1 MKVLSS
7 RGRENGFMMAEVIL
21 ALGIFTI
28 VATSYSK
35 ALATLWRTTAYVKE
49 KQVITQIMDSA
60 LNEALYLQ
68 RLEEG
73 STEVYIEERD
83 LDLETIVVPL
93 EEMET
98 IDGNFLQNMWQVTVI
113 ARFEQ
118 DGQDQETSCSWLAL
132 PSPLSL
138 MKVEFRQLPC
148 TQREGL
154 FPFRAR
160 DCNCHSGICSY
171 FYF

>member
-1 MKVLSS
+1 MKILSS

-118 DGQDQETSCSWLAL
+118 DGQYQERVVRGWRYL
-132 PSPLSL
+132 PLY
-138 MKVEFRQLPC
+138 R
-148 TQREGL
+148 
-154 FPFRAR
+154 
-160 DCNCHSGICSY
+160 
-171 FYF
+171 

>member
-1 MKVLSS
+1 MMKVLSS

-118 DGQDQETSCSWLAL
+118 DGQNQERVVRGWRFL
-132 PSPLSL
+132 PLY
-138 MKVEFRQLPC
+138 R
-148 TQREGL
+148 
-154 FPFRAR
+154 
-160 DCNCHSGICSY
+160 
-171 FYF
+171 

>member
-1 MKVLSS
+1 MKVLPS

-73 STEVYIEERD
+73 SAEVYIEERD

-118 DGQDQETSCSWLAL
+118 DGQYQERIVRGWRYL
-132 PSPLSL
+132 PLY
-138 MKVEFRQLPC
+138 R
-148 TQREGL
+148 
-154 FPFRAR
+154 
-160 DCNCHSGICSY
+160 
-171 FYF
+171 

>member
-1 MKVLSS
+1 
-7 RGRENGFMMAEVIL
+7 MAEVIL

-83 LDLETIVVPL
+83 LDLETIVIPL

-118 DGQDQETSCSWLAL
+118 DGQYQERVVRGWRYL
-132 PSPLSL
+132 PLY
-138 MKVEFRQLPC
+138 R
-148 TQREGL
+148 
-154 FPFRAR
+154 
-160 DCNCHSGICSY
+160 
-171 FYF
+171 

>member
-1 MKVLSS
+1 RKSVMKVLSS

-118 DGQDQETSCSWLAL
+118 DGQDQERVVRGWRYL
-132 PSPLSL
+132 PLY
-138 MKVEFRQLPC
+138 R
-148 TQREGL
+148 
-154 FPFRAR
+154 
-160 DCNCHSGICSY
+160 
-171 FYF
+171 

>member
-1 MKVLSS
+1 MKVLPSS
-7 RGRENGFMMAEVIL
+7 GRENGFMMAEVIL

-73 STEVYIEERD
+73 STEIYIEERD

-118 DGQDQETSCSWLAL
+118 DGQYQERVVRGWRYL
-132 PSPLSL
+132 PLY
-138 MKVEFRQLPC
+138 R
-148 TQREGL
+148 
-154 FPFRAR
+154 
-160 DCNCHSGICSY
+160 
-171 FYF
+171 

>member
-1 MKVLSS
+1 MTVLSS
-7 RGRENGFMMAEVIL
+7 RGRKNGFMMAEVIL

-118 DGQDQETSCSWLAL
+118 DGQYQERIVRGWRYL
-132 PSPLSL
+132 PLY
-138 MKVEFRQLPC
+138 R
-148 TQREGL
+148 
-154 FPFRAR
+154 
-160 DCNCHSGICSY
+160 
-171 FYF
+171 

>member
-1 MKVLSS
+1 
-7 RGRENGFMMAEVIL
+7 MMAEVIL

-118 DGQDQETSCSWLAL
+118 DGQYQERIVRGWRYL
-132 PSPLSL
+132 PLY
-138 MKVEFRQLPC
+138 R
-148 TQREGL
+148 
-154 FPFRAR
+154 
-160 DCNCHSGICSY
+160 
-171 FYF
+171 

>member
-1 MKVLSS
+1 MTVLSS
-7 RGRENGFMMAEVIL
+7 RGRKNGFMMAEVIL

-118 DGQDQETSCSWLAL
+118 DGQDQERVVRGWRYL
-132 PSPLSL
+132 PLY
-138 MKVEFRQLPC
+138 R
-148 TQREGL
+148 
-154 FPFRAR
+154 
-160 DCNCHSGICSY
+160 
-171 FYF
+171 

>member
-7 RGRENGFMMAEVIL
+7 RRRENGFMMAEVIL

-73 STEVYIEERD
+73 SSEVYIEDRD

-98 IDGNFLQNMWQVTVI
+98 INGNFLQNMWQVTVI

-118 DGQDQETSCSWLAL
+118 DGQYQERVVRGWRYL
-132 PSPLSL
+132 PLY
-138 MKVEFRQLPC
+138 R
-148 TQREGL
+148 
-154 FPFRAR
+154 
-160 DCNCHSGICSY
+160 
-171 FYF
+171 

>member
-35 ALATLWRTTAYVKE
+35 ALATLLRTTAYVKE

-118 DGQDQETSCSWLAL
+118 DGQNQERVVRGWRYL
-132 PSPLSL
+132 PLY
-138 MKVEFRQLPC
+138 R
-148 TQREGL
+148 
-154 FPFRAR
+154 
-160 DCNCHSGICSY
+160 
-171 FYF
+171 

>member
-1 MKVLSS
+1 
-7 RGRENGFMMAEVIL
+7 MMADVIL

-73 STEVYIEERD
+73 STEIYIEERD

-118 DGQDQETSCSWLAL
+118 DSQYQERVVRGWRYL
-132 PSPLSL
+132 PLY
-138 MKVEFRQLPC
+138 R
-148 TQREGL
+148 
-154 FPFRAR
+154 
-160 DCNCHSGICSY
+160 
-171 FYF
+171 

>member
-21 ALGIFTI
+21 ALGIFTN

-118 DGQDQETSCSWLAL
+118 DGQDQERVVRGWRYL
-132 PSPLSL
+132 PLY
-138 MKVEFRQLPC
+138 R
-148 TQREGL
+148 
-154 FPFRAR
+154 
-160 DCNCHSGICSY
+160 
-171 FYF
+171 

>member
-1 MKVLSS
+1 
-7 RGRENGFMMAEVIL
+7 MMAEVIL

-60 LNEALYLQ
+60 LNEELYLQ

-118 DGQDQETSCSWLAL
+118 DGQDQERVVRGWRYL
-132 PSPLSL
+132 PLY
-138 MKVEFRQLPC
+138 R
-148 TQREGL
+148 
-154 FPFRAR
+154 
-160 DCNCHSGICSY
+160 
-171 FYF
+171 

>member
-118 DGQDQETSCSWLAL
+118 DGRYQERVVRGWRYL
-132 PSPLSL
+132 PLY
-138 MKVEFRQLPC
+138 R
-148 TQREGL
+148 
-154 FPFRAR
+154 
-160 DCNCHSGICSY
+160 
-171 FYF
+171 

>member
-1 MKVLSS
+1 
-7 RGRENGFMMAEVIL
+7 MMAEVIL

-83 LDLETIVVPL
+83 LDLETIVIPL
-93 EEMET
+93 QEMET

-118 DGQDQETSCSWLAL
+118 DGQYQERIVRGWRYL
-132 PSPLSL
+132 PLY
-138 MKVEFRQLPC
+138 R
-148 TQREGL
+148 
-154 FPFRAR
+154 
-160 DCNCHSGICSY
+160 
-171 FYF
+171 

>member
-118 DGQDQETSCSWLAL
+118 DGQDRERVVRGWRYL
-132 PSPLSL
+132 PLY
-138 MKVEFRQLPC
+138 R
-148 TQREGL
+148 
-154 FPFRAR
+154 
-160 DCNCHSGICSY
+160 
-171 FYF
+171 

>member
-1 MKVLSS
+1 MKVLPSS
-7 RGRENGFMMAEVIL
+7 GRENGFMMAEVIL

-118 DGQDQETSCSWLAL
+118 DGQNQERVVRGWRYL
-132 PSPLSL
+132 PLY
-138 MKVEFRQLPC
+138 R
-148 TQREGL
+148 
-154 FPFRAR
+154 
-160 DCNCHSGICSY
+160 
-171 FYF
+171 

>member
-1 MKVLSS
+1 
-7 RGRENGFMMAEVIL
+7 MMAEVIL

-83 LDLETIVVPL
+83 LDLETIVIPL

-118 DGQDQETSCSWLAL
+118 DGQYQERIVRGWRYL
-132 PSPLSL
+132 PLY
-138 MKVEFRQLPC
+138 R
-148 TQREGL
+148 
-154 FPFRAR
+154 
-160 DCNCHSGICSY
+160 
-171 FYF
+171 

>member
-73 STEVYIEERD
+73 TTEVYIEERD

-118 DGQDQETSCSWLAL
+118 DGQYQERVVRGWRYL
-132 PSPLSL
+132 PLY
-138 MKVEFRQLPC
+138 R
-148 TQREGL
+148 
-154 FPFRAR
+154 
-160 DCNCHSGICSY
+160 
-171 FYF
+171 

>member
-1 MKVLSS
+1 MTVISS
-7 RGRENGFMMAEVIL
+7 RGRKNGFMMAEVIL

-73 STEVYIEERD
+73 STEIYIEERD

-98 IDGNFLQNMWQVTVI
+98 IDGNFLQNMWQVSVI

-118 DGQDQETSCSWLAL
+118 DGQYQERVVRGWRYL
-132 PSPLSL
+132 PLY
-138 MKVEFRQLPC
+138 R
-148 TQREGL
+148 
-154 FPFRAR
+154 
-160 DCNCHSGICSY
+160 
-171 FYF
+171 

>member
-7 RGRENGFMMAEVIL
+7 RGRESGFMMAEVIL
-21 ALGIFTI
+21 ALGIFSI
-28 VATSYSK
+28 VATSYSR
-35 ALATLWRTTAYVKE
+35 ALAFLWRTTAYVKE

-118 DGQDQETSCSWLAL
+118 DGQYQERVVRGWRYL
-132 PSPLSL
+132 PLY
-138 MKVEFRQLPC
+138 R
-148 TQREGL
+148 
-154 FPFRAR
+154 
-160 DCNCHSGICSY
+160 
-171 FYF
+171 

>member
-7 RGRENGFMMAEVIL
+7 KGRENGFMMAEVIL

-118 DGQDQETSCSWLAL
+118 DGQDQERVVRGWRYL
-132 PSPLSL
+132 PLY
-138 MKVEFRQLPC
+138 R
-148 TQREGL
+148 
-154 FPFRAR
+154 
-160 DCNCHSGICSY
+160 
-171 FYF
+171 

>member
-1 MKVLSS
+1 
-7 RGRENGFMMAEVIL
+7 MAEVIL

-73 STEVYIEERD
+73 STEIYIEERD

-98 IDGNFLQNMWQVTVI
+98 IDGNFLQNMWQVSVI

-118 DGQDQETSCSWLAL
+118 DGQYQERVVRGWRYL
-132 PSPLSL
+132 PLY
-138 MKVEFRQLPC
+138 R
-148 TQREGL
+148 
-154 FPFRAR
+154 
-160 DCNCHSGICSY
+160 
-171 FYF
+171 

>member
-1 MKVLSS
+1 MTVLSS
-7 RGRENGFMMAEVIL
+7 RGRKNGFMMAEVIL

-73 STEVYIEERD
+73 STEIYIEERD

-118 DGQDQETSCSWLAL
+118 DGQDQERVVRGWRYL
-132 PSPLSL
+132 PLY
-138 MKVEFRQLPC
+138 R
-148 TQREGL
+148 
-154 FPFRAR
+154 
-160 DCNCHSGICSY
+160 
-171 FYF
+171 

>member
-21 ALGIFTI
+21 ALGIFPI

-118 DGQDQETSCSWLAL
+118 DGQDQERVVRGWRYL
-132 PSPLSL
+132 PLY
-138 MKVEFRQLPC
+138 R
-148 TQREGL
+148 
-154 FPFRAR
+154 
-160 DCNCHSGICSY
+160 
-171 FYF
+171 

>member
-1 MKVLSS
+1 MTALSS
-7 RGRENGFMMAEVIL
+7 RGRKNGFMMAEVIL

-73 STEVYIEERD
+73 SMEIYIEERD

-118 DGQDQETSCSWLAL
+118 DGQYQERVVRGWRYL
-132 PSPLSL
+132 PLY
-138 MKVEFRQLPC
+138 R
-148 TQREGL
+148 
-154 FPFRAR
+154 
-160 DCNCHSGICSY
+160 
-171 FYF
+171 

>member
-1 MKVLSS
+1 MKVVNSK
-7 RGRENGFMMAEVIL
+7 RPKNGFMMAEVIL

-49 KQVITQIMDSA
+49 KQVISQIMDSA

-73 STEVYIEERD
+73 TTEIYIEERD
-83 LDLETIVVPL
+83 LDLETVVVPI

-118 DGQDQETSCSWLAL
+118 DGQNQERVVRGWRYL
-132 PSPLSL
+132 PLY
-138 MKVEFRQLPC
+138 R
-148 TQREGL
+148 
-154 FPFRAR
+154 
-160 DCNCHSGICSY
+160 
-171 FYF
+171 

>member
-1 MKVLSS
+1 MTVLSS
-7 RGRENGFMMAEVIL
+7 RGRKNGFMMAEVIL

-118 DGQDQETSCSWLAL
+118 DGQNQERVVRGWRYL
-132 PSPLSL
+132 PLY
-138 MKVEFRQLPC
+138 R
-148 TQREGL
+148 
-154 FPFRAR
+154 
-160 DCNCHSGICSY
+160 
-171 FYF
+171 

>member
-118 DGQDQETSCSWLAL
+118 DGQNQERVVRGWRYL
-132 PSPLSL
+132 PLY
-138 MKVEFRQLPC
+138 R
-148 TQREGL
+148 
-154 FPFRAR
+154 
-160 DCNCHSGICSY
+160 
-171 FYF
+171 

>member
-1 MKVLSS
+1 
-7 RGRENGFMMAEVIL
+7 MMAEVIL

-60 LNEALYLQ
+60 LNAALYLQ

-118 DGQDQETSCSWLAL
+118 DGQYQERVVRGWRYL
-132 PSPLSL
+132 PLY
-138 MKVEFRQLPC
+138 R
-148 TQREGL
+148 
-154 FPFRAR
+154 
-160 DCNCHSGICSY
+160 
-171 FYF
+171 

>member
-1 MKVLSS
+1 
-7 RGRENGFMMAEVIL
+7 MMAEVIL

-35 ALATLWRTTAYVKE
+35 ALAPLWLTTAYVKE

-118 DGQDQETSCSWLAL
+118 DGQNQERVVRGWRYL
-132 PSPLSL
+132 PLY
-138 MKVEFRQLPC
+138 R
-148 TQREGL
+148 
-154 FPFRAR
+154 
-160 DCNCHSGICSY
+160 
-171 FYF
+171 

>member
-1 MKVLSS
+1 MTVLSS

-73 STEVYIEERD
+73 STEIYIEERD

-118 DGQDQETSCSWLAL
+118 DGQYQERVVRGWRYL
-132 PSPLSL
+132 PLY
-138 MKVEFRQLPC
+138 R
-148 TQREGL
+148 
-154 FPFRAR
+154 
-160 DCNCHSGICSY
+160 
-171 FYF
+171 

>member
-118 DGQDQETSCSWLAL
+118 DGQYQERVVRGWRYL
-132 PSPLSL
+132 PLY
-138 MKVEFRQLPC
+138 R
-148 TQREGL
+148 
-154 FPFRAR
+154 
-160 DCNCHSGICSY
+160 
-171 FYF
+171 

>member
-1 MKVLSS
+1 MKVRNS
-7 RGRENGFMMAEVIL
+7 RRPKNGFMMAEVIL

-49 KQVITQIMDSA
+49 KQVISQIMDSA

-83 LDLETIVVPL
+83 IDLETIVVPI

-98 IDGNFLQNMWQVTVI
+98 IDGSFLQNMWQVTVI

-118 DGQDQETSCSWLAL
+118 DGQEQERTVLGWRYL
-132 PSPLSL
+132 PLY
-138 MKVEFRQLPC
+138 R
-148 TQREGL
+148 
-154 FPFRAR
+154 
-160 DCNCHSGICSY
+160 
-171 FYF
+171 

>member
-1 MKVLSS
+1 
-7 RGRENGFMMAEVIL
+7 MMAEVIL
-21 ALGIFTI
+21 ALGIFMI

-49 KQVITQIMDSA
+49 KQVISQIMDSA

-83 LDLETIVVPL
+83 IDLETIVVPI
-93 EEMET
+93 EEMEAV
-98 IDGNFLQNMWQVTVI
+98 DGSFLQNMWQVTVI

-118 DGQDQETSCSWLAL
+118 DGQQQERTVRGWRYL
-132 PSPLSL
+132 PLY
-138 MKVEFRQLPC
+138 R
-148 TQREGL
+148 
-154 FPFRAR
+154 
-160 DCNCHSGICSY
+160 
-171 FYF
+171 

>member
-1 MKVLSS
+1 
-7 RGRENGFMMAEVIL
+7 MMAEVIL

-35 ALATLWRTTAYVKE
+35 ALATLWRTTANVKE

-118 DGQDQETSCSWLAL
+118 DGQYQERVVRGWRYL
-132 PSPLSL
+132 PLY
-138 MKVEFRQLPC
+138 R
-148 TQREGL
+148 
-154 FPFRAR
+154 
-160 DCNCHSGICSY
+160 
-171 FYF
+171 

>member
-1 MKVLSS
+1 LRWLSEIS
-7 RGRENGFMMAEVIL
+7 DDGIILQRPEKRIHDGRGDSCSWNLHDCGHLLF
-21 ALGIFTI
+21 
-28 VATSYSK
+28 K

-73 STEVYIEERD
+73 STEIYIEERD

-118 DGQDQETSCSWLAL
+118 DGQYQERVVRGWRYL
-132 PSPLSL
+132 PLY
-138 MKVEFRQLPC
+138 R
-148 TQREGL
+148 
-154 FPFRAR
+154 
-160 DCNCHSGICSY
+160 
-171 FYF
+171 